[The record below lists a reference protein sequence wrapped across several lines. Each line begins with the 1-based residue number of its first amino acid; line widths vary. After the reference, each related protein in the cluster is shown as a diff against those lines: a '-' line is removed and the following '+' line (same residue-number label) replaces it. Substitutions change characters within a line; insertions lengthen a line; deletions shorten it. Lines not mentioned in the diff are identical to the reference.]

1 MDDLRVKD
9 VGADRLFYAGG
20 GPLAALLLGVA
31 LMPLRE
37 ITTASNLTFAFVALT
52 IVVAE
57 LGGGGAA
64 VATALASSLSLDF
77 FLTRPYLTLQMES
90 KNDLIAFIG
99 LTACGLVAA
108 AVGSHQSAR
117 VAALRACRA
126 RQELVRHGLDQL
138 AKGAPRDLA
147 VARVLDAAVGVLPVA
162 DAAVHDMGGN
172 LLAATGQARGRAT
185 PSVRLEVL
193 GAAPGGAGAALPREG
208 VRIPLVARGRPVGWL
223 DAWGDGSTD
232 KAGATDI
239 ADLARLVVLI
249 LVSPERLPAAADAV
263 EAGLPESR
271 SAG

>member
-1 MDDLRVKD
+1 MDDVRVKD
-9 VGADRLFYAGG
+9 VGGDRLFYAGG

-138 AKGAPRDLA
+138 ARGAPRDLA
-147 VARVLDAAVGVLPVA
+147 VARVLDAALGVLPVA

-172 LLAATGQARGRAT
+172 LLAATGQARGRPAPT
-185 PSVRLEVL
+185 ARLDVL
-193 GAAPGGAGAALPREG
+193 GEISAPWGRAAALPREG

-223 DAWGDGSTD
+223 DVWGDGSAG
-232 KAGATDI
+232 KAGTADV

-249 LVSPERLPAAADAV
+249 LAWPERQRGAV

-271 SAG
+271 SAE